1 MTIMTSSNKSSLSK
15 EYSAA
20 VYTCVSLF
28 LLVLIGIL
36 FYVLC
41 SKRYKLNWFEKTNL
55 AAAEEK
61 RKVEPST
68 SEAGSIES
76 AKEVIRSN
84 VTSSSV
90 SRIFRPQG
98 SDGSQGLASED
109 VWVPYDIHKEGAV
122 REAAVDFGDE
132 RVPDTPLTPLGTKVS
147 PFAIYQTGFSTA
159 ERGASPLIKYVQPT
173 PLPSSPIRS
182 RLTSM
187 YTKLN
192 HTQFDATMYQSKEA
206 ASSSGSDN
214 NSQGSLQFSVSYNT
228 QFSLLCVRL
237 IQIRDLIPRDFSGT
251 ADPYAKVWL
260 LPDIRD
266 VRKSSVRRKTLNP
279 HFEEDFV
286 FDVPPA
292 ELRERTLEILIYD
305 YDQYSRHVCM
315 GKVQLPLDRIE
326 FTEKTTLW
334 KGITI
339 CEAADDQ
346 PDLGDL
352 MFSLGYLPSAERL
365 TVVILKAR
373 NLVSADE
380 RKKISDPYV
389 KVSLHHGGKRY
400 KKKKTTTQRGTL
412 NPIFNEA
419 LTFNVTREMLRSA
432 TLEFSVMN
440 DNILSQKEN
449 LGSVVIGPHS
459 KGDEAAHFRDMIVSR
474 SAVAMWHSLMPPRL
488 I

>member
-1 MTIMTSSNKSSLSK
+1 MTSLNKNSLSK
-15 EYSAA
+15 EYTAA
-20 VYTCVSLF
+20 IYACVSLL

-41 SKRYKLNWFEKTNL
+41 SKRYKLNWFEKANL

-61 RKVEPST
+61 GKVKPLA
-68 SEAGSIES
+68 SEAGSIGNATELT
-76 AKEVIRSN
+76 RSN
-84 VTSSSV
+84 ATSSSV
-90 SRIFRPQG
+90 SRFFRHRG
-98 SDGSQGLASED
+98 SNGSQSLESGGD
-109 VWVPYDIHKEGAV
+109 WVPYDMYKEGVV
-122 REAAVDFGDE
+122 RETAFAFSDE

-147 PFAIYQTGFSTA
+147 PFTIHQTGFSTI
-159 ERGASPLIKYVQPT
+159 ERGASPLIKYVQPP
-173 PLPSSPIRS
+173 PLPLSPIRS

-192 HTQFDATMYQSKEA
+192 HTQFDAKMYQS
-206 ASSSGSDN
+206 
-214 NSQGSLQFSVSYNT
+214 
-228 QFSLLCVRL
+228 
-237 IQIRDLIPRDFSGT
+237 
-251 ADPYAKVWL
+251 KVWL

-266 VRKSSVRRKTLNP
+266 VRKSTVHRKTLNP

-305 YDQYSRHVCM
+305 YDQYSKHVCM
-315 GKVQLPLDRIE
+315 GKVQLPLDRIDL
-326 FTEKTTLW
+326 TEKTTLW

-339 CEAADDQ
+339 YDTADDQ

-389 KVSLHHGGKRY
+389 KVSLYYGGKRY
-400 KKKKTTTQRGTL
+400 KKRKTATQKGTL

-419 LTFNVTREMLRSA
+419 LTFNVTKEMLRGVV
-432 TLEFSVMN
+432 LEFSVMN
-440 DNILSQKEN
+440 DNILGQKEN
-449 LGSVVIGPHS
+449 LGCVVIGPHT
-459 KGDEAAHFRDMIVSR
+459 KGDEAAHFKDMLASG
-474 SAVAMWHSLMPPRL
+474 SAMAMWHSLMPPRL

>member
-1 MTIMTSSNKSSLSK
+1 MTSLNKNSLSK
-15 EYSAA
+15 EYTAA
-20 VYTCVSLF
+20 IYACVSLL

-41 SKRYKLNWFEKTNL
+41 SKRYKLNWFEKANL

-61 RKVEPST
+61 GKVKPLA
-68 SEAGSIES
+68 SEAGSIGNATELT
-76 AKEVIRSN
+76 RSN
-84 VTSSSV
+84 ATSSSV
-90 SRIFRPQG
+90 SRFFRHRG
-98 SDGSQGLASED
+98 SNGSQSLESGGD
-109 VWVPYDIHKEGAV
+109 WVPYDMYKEGVV
-122 REAAVDFGDE
+122 RETAFAFSDE

-147 PFAIYQTGFSTA
+147 PFTIHQTGFSTI
-159 ERGASPLIKYVQPT
+159 ERGASPLIKYVQPP
-173 PLPSSPIRS
+173 PLPLSPIRS

-192 HTQFDATMYQSKEA
+192 HTQFDAKMYQSKEA
-206 ASSSGSDN
+206 VSSNGSDN

-237 IQIRDLIPRDFSGT
+237 IQICDLVPRDFSGT

-266 VRKSSVRRKTLNP
+266 VRKSTVHRKTLNP

-305 YDQYSRHVCM
+305 YDQYSKHVCM
-315 GKVQLPLDRIE
+315 GKVQLPLDRIDL
-326 FTEKTTLW
+326 TEKTTLW

-339 CEAADDQ
+339 YDTADDQ

-389 KVSLHHGGKRY
+389 KVSLYYGGKRY
-400 KKKKTTTQRGTL
+400 KKRKTATQKGTL

-419 LTFNVTREMLRSA
+419 LTFNVTKEMLRGVV
-432 TLEFSVMN
+432 LEFSVMN
-440 DNILSQKEN
+440 DNILGQKEN
-449 LGSVVIGPHS
+449 LGCVVIGPHT
-459 KGDEAAHFRDMIVSR
+459 KGDEAAHFKDMLASG
-474 SAVAMWHSLMPPRL
+474 SAMAMWHSLMPPRL